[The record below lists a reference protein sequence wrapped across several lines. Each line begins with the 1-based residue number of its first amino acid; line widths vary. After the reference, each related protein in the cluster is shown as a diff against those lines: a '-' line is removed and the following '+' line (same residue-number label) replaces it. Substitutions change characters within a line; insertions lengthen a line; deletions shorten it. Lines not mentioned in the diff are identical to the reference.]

1 MRRRRRSALREV
13 ARPLPQALA
22 PSSNLPRKHPAR
34 RSLQLLH
41 DETRYVHTTLCLS
54 CTLVVNNRPVPITAH
69 RTPDAV
75 HPI

>member
-22 PSSNLPRKHPAR
+22 PSPNLPRKHLAQ

-41 DETRYVHTTLCLS
+41 DETRYVHTTPCSLCAP
-54 CTLVVNNRPVPITAH
+54 VVNNPPALIIAH
-69 RTPDAV
+69 RTSDAV